1 MTSSPSGL
9 ASAEAP
15 KARKRLTQYFHPIAR
30 SEDVTPGLNVFRL
43 LGEDVLVYRN
53 ADGRPVAF
61 QDLCIHR
68 GTRLS
73 LGDVTPGGTIRCAY
87 HGWEYDETGG
97 CVRIPSLP
105 PGASIPRKARIVA
118 YATREAY
125 GVVWVALEDPVA
137 DVPRFPNE
145 EWNDPDWRGFL
156 AFVQTWASSAGRVL
170 ENFCDW
176 AHLPW
181 VHENLLGTRDRA
193 EVKPYDIWETDLQ
206 MGHTIEQD
214 EPLGPEDLYSTQLTR
229 NVFVVTLPFSVHLNR
244 QEPEKGHETMISM
257 SVAPVAPKLS
267 TLYLWISRNHT
278 LEPEH
283 DDLFRG
289 FSETVFSQDR
299 RIVESQRP
307 EEIPLDLR
315 DEMHLKVPDA
325 FSLVYRRLLSE
336 YGEEGHEFLQ
346 P

>member
-1 MTSSPSGL
+1 MTSSATDV
-9 ASAEAP
+9 ASAEP
-15 KARKRLTQYFHPIAR
+15 RTKVKRLPQYYHPIAR
-30 SEDVTPGLNVFRL
+30 SEEVTEELNVFQL

-53 ADGRPVAF
+53 SQGQPVAF
-61 QDLCIHR
+61 KDLCIHR

-73 LGDVTPGGTIRCAY
+73 LGDVTSDGRIRCAY
-87 HGWEYDETGG
+87 HGWEYAETGE

-105 PGASIPRKARIVA
+105 PGSSIPRKARIFA
-118 YATREAY
+118 YAAREAY

-137 DVPRFPNE
+137 EVPACPND
-145 EWNDPDWRGFL
+145 EWDDPEWRGFL
-156 AFVQTWASSAGRVL
+156 AFVQTWTSSAGRVL

-193 EVKPYDIWETDLQ
+193 EVRPYDVWESDLQ

-214 EPLGPEDLYSTQLTR
+214 EPLGPDDLYSTRLTR
-229 NVFVVTLPFSVHLNR
+229 NVFVVTVPFTVHLNR

-257 SVAPVAPKLS
+257 SVAPVTPKLS
-267 TLYLWISRNHT
+267 TLYLWITRNHT
-278 LEPEH
+278 REPEH
-283 DDLFRG
+283 DDTFRQ
-289 FSETVFSQDR
+289 FSEAVFSQDR
-299 RIVESQRP
+299 RVVESQRP

-336 YGEEGHEFLQ
+336 FGEEGHAFLR